1 MPTKL
6 LLAAAVTLAVVISA
20 AVTAGSHQGGSPPP
34 RHDADNLR
42 FTFAVVPDT
51 QYLFDEYR
59 GDSEPVTDAFDWI
72 VANRASENVAFVAG
86 LGDVTQDGTAAEVA
100 RADQAYRVLDRGGVP
115 YSSPAGNHDINSSTN
130 DQRGDSP
137 FLQAFGPQRYRRDPT
152 FTGTSP
158 DGYNSYDVFYDPPA
172 ATGSC
177 SRSTGGCPTPASPGR
192 NRCSTRTRARRRSSP
207 RTKWQISADSG
218 SAQLSGVPWLGQSF
232 PPYHPPQRPDLPHGQ
247 RPLLAGRQDH
257 PEERLRPPRGA
268 QPGRLPGPVLRRR
281 GHDPH
286 LRVRPRQRP
295 DAGHA
300 LRRRRARRDRPA
312 PARRAVQAQ
321 PALHG
326 LQEPRDVPHHR
337 PERAAEH
344 DDVQARLHDRGHGQA
359 ARGLLQ
365 REPVDGPDGPDG
377 HRPRR
382 RQDAQRSRRG
392 RRGVQRADRRPRAAA
407 ERVRT
412 SREALELPWTGQR
425 IELGSRPYRA
435 GDDVELALPE
445 PLDGNAD
452 GARVELGSTGRRGCC
467 T

>member
-158 DGYNSYDVFYDPPA
+158 DGYNSYHVFHA
-172 ATGSC
+172 A
-177 SRSTGGCPTPASPGR
+177 GR
-192 NRCSTRTRARRRSSP
+192 DWLVLALDWRMSDAGFAWTQSVLDAHP
-207 RTKWQISADSG
+207 RTPTILTTHELISADSG
-218 SAQLSGVPWLGQSF
+218 SAQLSG
-232 PPYHPPQRPDLPHGQ
+232 Y
-247 RPLLAGRQDH
+247 
-257 PEERLRPPRGA
+257 
-268 QPGRLPGPVLRRR
+268 
-281 GHDPH
+281 
-286 LRVRPRQRP
+286 
-295 DAGHA
+295 
-300 LRRRRARRDRPA
+300 
-312 PARRAVQAQ
+312 
-321 PALHG
+321 
-326 LQEPRDVPHHR
+326 
-337 PERAAEH
+337 
-344 DDVQARLHDRGHGQA
+344 
-359 ARGLLQ
+359 GLL
-365 REPVDGPDGPDG
+365 RGTGSSAATTRSSSRSTATSGRSAGPP
-377 HRPRR
+377 
-382 RQDAQRSRRG
+382 
-392 RRGVQRADRRPRAAA
+392 
-407 ERVRT
+407 
-412 SREALELPWTGQR
+412 
-425 IELGSRPYRA
+425 
-435 GDDVELALPE
+435 
-445 PLDGNAD
+445 
-452 GARVELGSTGRRGCC
+452 
-467 T
+467 